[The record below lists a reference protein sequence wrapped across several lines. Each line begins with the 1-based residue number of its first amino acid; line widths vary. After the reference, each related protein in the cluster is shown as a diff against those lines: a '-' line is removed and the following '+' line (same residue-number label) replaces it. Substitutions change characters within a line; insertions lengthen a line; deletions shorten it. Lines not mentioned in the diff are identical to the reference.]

1 MISRNLF
8 SGLLTLLHVPRV
20 EYHSACVSQSL
31 TLFLSVQM
39 AISVWVSMCLVVSVY
54 LILRVE
60 VHLSGTES
68 QFASL
73 CPGDFI
79 LLGLNVSDGP

>member
-1 MISRNLF
+1 
-8 SGLLTLLHVPRV
+8 
-20 EYHSACVSQSL
+20 
-31 TLFLSVQM
+31 M

-68 QFASL
+68 QFACL